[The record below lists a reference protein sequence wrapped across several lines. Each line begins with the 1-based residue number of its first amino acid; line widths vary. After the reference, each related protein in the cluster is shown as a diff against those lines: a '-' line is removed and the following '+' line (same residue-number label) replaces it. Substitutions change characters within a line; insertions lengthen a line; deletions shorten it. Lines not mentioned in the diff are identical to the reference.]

1 MNYRDIDDAEGTV
14 SPTTELVSSDRANA
28 KFPVEGT
35 AAPHL
40 FMLSMANLKTH
51 LENNLDGASIVDLIE
66 GVDAGD
72 RLSWTY
78 ITDKPTIAELRG
90 AQETYDLIVSLLD
103 YEDLQNKPTTIT
115 PTQAT
120 KLSNIE
126 SMATQDQT
134 GAEIVGLLGALTGDS
149 RLDASAI
156 KGLPAGTTLRTN
168 QETYDLIKN
177 LLDYDDITNTPTVYF
192 DLHEDID
199 TRLQSFQDADRLAIS
214 DESETGA
221 PNRYAHLGDLAG
233 YTLDLN
239 SRLTTELTTVAGTDT
254 LPIVDQS
261 AAGTPT
267 KYVTVDN
274 LGTTLG
280 GSFDLHEDVTT
291 EKETPENNDRILISD
306 ESTSGEPNRYTTF
319 ANFKSEA
326 VAGVGGTASTG
337 TLRWFSGTKLP
348 TNNTSLVPVAS
359 AWDGTDLWGIT
370 RSDGGK
376 LVKYNRTTGAGTA
389 LGTGGFGVGEARPV
403 ALAWDGTDLWVVGE
417 TLKQPIRLS
426 RTTGD
431 GTALGTSGFGT
442 GRFSAGYTLPRGLAW
457 DGTDLWVVVTGRDY
471 GLIKLDRTT
480 GVGTITGGIG
490 VEYHP
495 RGLAWDGTDL
505 WTTGIS
511 IDKLIKLDRTTGAG
525 TALGTS
531 GFGVD
536 ETSPVALA
544 WSGTDLWLVGDNLNQ
559 LIMLNRTAGN
569 GYVASHEK
577 YGVGEGFSDILEWD
591 GTDLWVH
598 SNDNAS
604 YRLIKLT
611 YK

>member
-28 KFPVEGT
+28 NFPVEGT

-51 LENNLDGASIVDLIE
+51 LENNLDGASIVNLIE

-78 ITDKPTIAELRG
+78 ITDKPTIAELRD
-90 AQETYDLIVSLLD
+90 AQETYDLIDELLD
-103 YEDLQNKPTTIT
+103 YNDLQNPPTTIT

-291 EKETPENNDRILISD
+291 EKETPENSDRILISD

-319 ANFKSEA
+319 ENFKSEA
-326 VAGVGGTASTG
+326 VAGVWGAG
-337 TLRWFSGTKLP
+337 TLRYFSGTALP
-348 TNNTSLVPVAS
+348 SSTDFPSISL
-359 AWDGTDLWGIT
+359 AWDGTNLWGV
-370 RSDGGK
+370 SNLSNK
-376 LVKYNRTTGAGTA
+376 LIKYDRTTGDATE
-389 LGTGGFGVGEARPV
+389 VGDTDLTELTPR
-403 ALAWDGTDLWVVGE
+403 ALAWDGTDLWMIGSFRERLTRLDRTTGAGTEVGTVSGFGVGE
-417 TLKQPIRLS
+417 TRP
-426 RTTGD
+426 
-431 GTALGTSGFGT
+431 TA
-442 GRFSAGYTLPRGLAW
+442 LAW
-457 DGTDLWVVVTGRDY
+457 DGTDLWMVGTQKNR
-471 GLIKLDRTT
+471 LIRLDRTT
-480 GVGTITGGIG
+480 GNGTVVGDQGFGA
-490 VEYHP
+490 HLSSP
-495 RGLAWDGTDL
+495 RSLAWDGTHL
-505 WTTGIS
+505 WMAGTTLPR
-511 IDKLIKLDRTTGAG
+511 LIRVDRTTGAG
-525 TALGTS
+525 RVLGIS
-531 GFGVD
+531 GFGVG
-536 ETSPVALA
+536 ETSPQALA
-544 WSGTDLWLVGDNLNQ
+544 WDGSDLWLVGDTLNQ
-559 LIMLNRTAGN
+559 LIMLNRTSGN
-569 GYVASHEK
+569 GYISSAVR
-577 YGVGEGFSDILEWD
+577 YGVNQYGADVLAWD
-591 GTDLWVH
+591 GTDLWLYGGH
-598 SNDNAS
+598 SMPVRDRSLTKLS
-604 YRLIKLT
+604 YN
-611 YK
+611 